1 MRRILKTDK
10 DNEIEVG
17 SVVKYKYDKTR
28 AVGEVFAFIENG
40 PVKKIDLIM
49 YDKRLKPM
57 MRADGTFRMKRVK
70 FETCKL
76 IDENFKFNY
85 EKTYELGDVVA
96 QKRGIN
102 TRYGVIIG
110 FTHPDGLFSTSYE
123 HGYNGS
129 DFIDCVE
136 INKRGLT
143 RKRDVDGNI
152 KRFSTLCDRLST
164 CEIDLWNRSGPKIV
178 TTR

>member
-1 MRRILKTDK
+1 MKKRILKIDR

-17 SVVKYKYDKTR
+17 SVVKYKHDGCYN
-28 AVGEVFAFIENG
+28 VGEVFAMIDGG
-40 PVKKIDLIM
+40 PVYKLDIIM
-49 YDKRLKPM
+49 YDKRLKPI
-57 MRADGTFRMKRVK
+57 MRSDGTYRIRRVK
-70 FETCKL
+70 HDNCKL

-85 EKTYELGDVVA
+85 EKTYELGDVVV
-96 QKRGIN
+96 QKRDTI

-136 INKRGLT
+136 ITKRGLT
-143 RKRDVDGNI
+143 RKRDAEGNI
-152 KRFSTLCDRLST
+152 KRFSTLSDRLST
-164 CEIDLWNRSGPKIV
+164 CEIDLWNRTGPKIIHN
-178 TTR
+178 